1 MKFNKNHI
9 KNVLLAC
16 FWVILGTASI
26 VLLVAAV
33 KRKDSRQCNGI
44 EVNIRGVNNNFFIDK
59 KDVLEVIKQHSQ
71 SQVVGGLMENFDLRK
86 MEEELE
92 NEVWIKNAELYFDNN
107 NTLNVNID
115 EREPV
120 ARIFTITGN
129 SFYIDSSNMILPLSL
144 KFSAKV
150 PAFTGFTANP
160 KGLTTRDSVLLN
172 GIKEISLKIESDPFL
187 MAMIDQVNINEK
199 LCFELIPKMGDQL
212 ILFGDATDIDAKF
225 YKLKLFYKKVIEKV
239 GWNKYSTINLQY
251 NNQIV
256 AKIKGKED
264 IAADS
269 LRTIELMTLMAERA
283 EKMAAD
289 SQLILKGKMN
299 IENDKSNYDSSLIE
313 QSIERDDEPAET
325 PVIENEPAP
334 LNPTAPATMPAKLP
348 EKPVPVKPADKDKK
362 LKKNEIIK
370 KQIKTPG
377 SQKALPEKVK
387 KPPEK
392 PKAVMPAND
401 Y

>member
-1 MKFNKNHI
+1 MKVNKYHI

-16 FWVILGTASI
+16 FWVVLGTASI

-33 KRKDSRQCNGI
+33 KRKDNNRCNGI

-59 KDVLEVIKQHSQ
+59 SDVLEVIKQHSQ
-71 SQVVGGLMENFDLRK
+71 SKVVGGLMENFDLRK
-86 MEEELE
+86 MEEDLE
-92 NEVWIKNAELYFDNN
+92 KEVWIKNAELYFDNN

-115 EREPV
+115 EREPI
-120 ARIFTITGN
+120 ARVFTITGN
-129 SFYIDSSNMILPLSL
+129 SFYIDSSNMLLPLSN
-144 KFSAKV
+144 KFSARLPV
-150 PAFTGFTANP
+150 FTGFTANQN
-160 KGLTTRDSVLLN
+160 GLTKSDSALLN
-172 GIKEISLKIESDPFL
+172 GVKEMSLKIEADPFL
-187 MAMIDQVNINEK
+187 MAMIDQVNMNEK
-199 LCFELIPKMGDQL
+199 HFFELIPKMGDQL
-212 ILFGDATDIDAKF
+212 ILFGDATDMDAKF

-239 GWNKYSTINLQY
+239 GWNKYSSINLQY

-269 LRTIELMTLMAERA
+269 LRTIQLMTLMAERA

-289 SQLILKGKMN
+289 SQLMLKGKMD

-313 QSIERDDEPAET
+313 HSIEREDDPGESSINET
-325 PVIENEPAP
+325 EPAP
-334 LNPTAPATMPAKLP
+334 TTQLDAATPVKP
-348 EKPVPVKPADKDKK
+348 VEKPVNLNPANKGKQQN
-362 LKKNEIIK
+362 KNEAIK
-370 KQIKTPG
+370 KQIKKPV
-377 SQKALPEKVK
+377 SQKALPGKVK
-387 KPPEK
+387 KPIEK